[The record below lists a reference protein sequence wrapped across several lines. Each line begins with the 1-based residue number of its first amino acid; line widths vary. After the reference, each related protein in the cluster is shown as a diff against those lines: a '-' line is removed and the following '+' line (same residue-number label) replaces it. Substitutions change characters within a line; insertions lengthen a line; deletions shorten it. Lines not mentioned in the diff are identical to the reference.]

1 MGFQDSSQRPRL
13 ITAAVT
19 SKAQITLPKPVR
31 ELLKVGAKGDLVG
44 FIVDEEAGTVR
55 LTRTETLPVDPDF
68 APAAYETLAR
78 LRRGA
83 KGKAFRRMPAL
94 LKALK
99 R

>member
-1 MGFQDSSQRPRL
+1 MVNKDSHHTPRL
-13 ITAAVT
+13 ITASVT

-44 FIVDEEAGTVR
+44 FIVDAEAGTVR

-68 APAAYETLAR
+68 SPGAYEKLAR
-78 LRRGA
+78 LRREG
-83 KGKAFRRMPAL
+83 KGKTFRRVSAL
-94 LKALK
+94 LKDLK